1 MTLVGLF
8 EARVVAAPGA
18 VAVVD
23 GGREW
28 TYGEVNAWANGLAW
42 VLIGRGVGPESVVAV
57 ALGRSV
63 ELVVVVLAVL
73 KAGGAYLPVDPR
85 YSSEQ
90 TGFVVADA
98 APVLVVTD
106 AVAGAGLVAGGV
118 AVLELDGL
126 ELDRGRGDPGD
137 ADRVGGLGPGHLAY
151 VMYTSG
157 STGVPKGVG
166 VCHRNVVALFA
177 GTRGWAGFGAG
188 EVWAWCHS
196 AAFDF
201 AVWEWW
207 GALLH
212 GGRVVVVPW
221 EVLGSPVGLWELVA
235 REAVTV
241 LSVTPSAF
249 YGLVELERER
259 AAAVWAA
266 GRLRLV
272 VLGGEVLDGARLRD
286 WVGVGSGP
294 VVVNGYGPTET
305 TVFAATYALPGVV
318 GVGAVPIG
326 SPVGGVRVVVW
337 MRGCRR
343 CRWGWRGSCIS
354 RGRGWVGGIGGGRG

>member
-1 MTLVGLF
+1 
-8 EARVVAAPGA
+8 
-18 VAVVD
+18 
-23 GGREW
+23 
-28 TYGEVNAWANGLAW
+28 
-42 VLIGRGVGPESVVAV
+42 
-57 ALGRSV
+57 
-63 ELVVVVLAVL
+63 
-73 KAGGAYLPVDPR
+73 
-85 YSSEQ
+85 
-90 TGFVVADA
+90 
-98 APVLVVTD
+98 
-106 AVAGAGLVAGGV
+106 
-118 AVLELDGL
+118 
-126 ELDRGRGDPGD
+126 
-137 ADRVGGLGPGHLAY
+137 
-151 VMYTSG
+151 MYTSG

-326 SPVGGVRVVVW
+326 SPVGGVRVVVVDAGLSPVPVGVAGELYIAGAGVASGVSGAGGVDGGAV
-337 MRGCRR
+337 RGVPVR
-343 CRWGWRGSCIS
+343 
-354 RGRGWVGGIGGGRG
+354 GGGGADVSDGGCGALARAGVLEFVGRVDEQVKIRGFRVEPGEVEAVLAGHPAVAQAAVIARE